1 MTKIVCI
8 GAGSFSFGLSTL
20 ITLLQ
25 SDELE
30 GSEICLVDQNQ
41 ASLDLISELAN
52 WLNSE
57 WDCHKLISSHSR
69 HADALTGANFVINST
84 EVTPREQLWEADCKL
99 TDKYGLRQP
108 YGENGGPG
116 GFAHAARNVAPVL
129 GIARDMERLC
139 PEAWLI
145 NFTNPMHRLCYLVN
159 QYTQIKVVGLCHQL
173 GMGYAM
179 VAKALA
185 SDYQFEGVEEFQS
198 THADP
203 RNHLASHHFQALGQQ
218 AFKIKAAGL
227 NHFTWMLELQE
238 RGSGKDLYP
247 QFRKAWESLSSN
259 FEPLTRKV
267 FKHFGLF
274 PIPGDEHLCEY
285 LPWMS
290 NAQTEPWNKFDCS
303 LYDWDLN
310 AALRDFQWDMIK
322 TTISSRKGAESLR
335 YPDSEGALE
344 VITAILE
351 DKNLYWEAVDIP
363 NSGLIPGLSS
373 ETIVEV
379 PAFVSASGFR
389 GEEIVEMPKGITG
402 LLQREA
408 LCSQLCIDAVV
419 HGDRALAT
427 QSLLLDPVIN
437 DIDIAEAVLE
447 DILESNKAYLPQF
460 WAS

>member
-25 SDELE
+25 SKDLD

-41 ASLDLISELAN
+41 ASLDLISQLAN

-57 WDCHKLISSHSR
+57 WDCHRQISSHSK
-69 HADALTGANFVINST
+69 HSDALKGANFVINST
-84 EVTPREQLWEADCKL
+84 EVTPREQLWEADCKI

-129 GIARDMERLC
+129 AIARDMENLS

-159 QYTQIKVVGLCHQL
+159 QYTNIKVVGLCHQL

-179 VAKALA
+179 VSKALA
-185 SDYQFEGVEEFQS
+185 SRYQFEGAEEFQS

-203 RNHLASHHFQALGQQ
+203 RNHLASHHLQTLGQK

-227 NHFTWMLELQE
+227 NHFTWMLELHDRE
-238 RGSGKDLYP
+238 SGENLYP
-247 QFRKAWESLSSN
+247 AFRAAWDDQN
-259 FEPLTRKV
+259 PDFEPLTRKV
-267 FKHFGLF
+267 FSHFGLF

-290 NAQTEPWNKFDCS
+290 NIQTKPWEKFDCS
-303 LYDWDLN
+303 LYDWELN

-322 TTISSRKGAESLR
+322 SAITTKKGAESLK
-335 YPDSEGALE
+335 YPESEGAQE
-344 VITAILE
+344 VITGLLN
-351 DKNLYWEAVDIP
+351 DKPLYWEAVNIP
-363 NSGLIPGLSS
+363 NNGLIAGLSP

-379 PAFVSASGFR
+379 PAYVSSAGIC
-389 GEEIVEMPKGITG
+389 GEVVGEMPKAVTG

-408 LCSQLCIDAVV
+408 LCSQLCIDSVV
-419 HGDRALAT
+419 QGDRQMAI

-437 DIDIAEAVLE
+437 DIDIAEDVLV
-447 DILESNKAYLPQF
+447 DILESNRLYLPQF
-460 WAS
+460 WE

>member
-20 ITLLQ
+20 ITLLR
-25 SDELE
+25 SDDL
-30 GSEICLVDQNQ
+30 GSSEICLVDQNQ
-41 ASLDLISELAN
+41 ASLDLISTLAN

-57 WDCHKLISSHSR
+57 WDCHKHISSYANHR
-69 HADALTGANFVINST
+69 DALKGADFVINST
-84 EVTPREQLWEADCKL
+84 EVTPREQLWEADCKI

-129 GIARDMERLC
+129 AIARDMENLS

-159 QYTQIKVVGLCHQL
+159 QYTKIKVVGLCHQL

-185 SDYQFEGVEEFQS
+185 ARYQFEGAQDFKS

-203 RNHLASHHFQALGQQ
+203 RNQVASHYMQTLGQKS
-218 AFKIKAAGL
+218 FKIKAAGL
-227 NHFTWMLELQE
+227 NHFTWMLNLQDRE
-238 RGSGKDLYP
+238 SGEDLYP
-247 QFRKAWESLSSN
+247 EFRAAWDDLDSD

-290 NAQTEPWNKFDCS
+290 NTQTKPWDKFDCS
-303 LYDWDLN
+303 LYDWDLH

-322 TTISSRKGAESLR
+322 STISSRKGAESFK
-335 YPDSEGALE
+335 YPESEGALE
-344 VITAILE
+344 VITGLLNDE
-351 DKNLYWEAVDIP
+351 PLYWEAVNIP
-363 NSGLIPGLSS
+363 NAGLISGLSA

-379 PAFVSASGFR
+379 PAYISASSIR
-389 GEEIVEMPKGITG
+389 GQKIGEMPKAITG

-408 LCSQLCIDAVV
+408 LCSQLCIDSVV
-419 HGDRALAT
+419 QGDRQLAV

-437 DIDIAEAVLE
+437 DIDIAESVLT
-447 DILESNKAYLPQF
+447 DILEVNKAYLPQY
-460 WAS
+460 WT

>member
-1 MTKIVCI
+1 MTKIVCV

-25 SDELE
+25 SNDLNS
-30 GSEICLVDQNQ
+30 SEICLVDHNQ
-41 ASLDLISELAN
+41 ESLDLISQLAE
-52 WLNSE
+52 WLNLE
-57 WDCHKLISSHSR
+57 WDCHKQISSHTN
-69 HADALTGANFVINST
+69 HKDALKGANFVINST
-84 EVTPREQLWEADCKL
+84 EVTPREELWEADCKI

-116 GFAHAARNVAPVL
+116 GFAHAARNVVPVL
-129 GIARDMERLC
+129 GIARDIETFA

-159 QYTQIKVVGLCHQL
+159 QYTNVKVVGLCHQL

-179 VAKALA
+179 AAKAFA
-185 SDYQFEGVEEFQS
+185 ERYRFDGAEEFLS

-203 RNHLASHHFQALGQQ
+203 RNHQASHHFQALGQN

-227 NHFTWMLELQE
+227 NHFTWMLNLQD
-238 RGSGKDLYP
+238 RTSGEDLYP
-247 QFRKAWESLSSN
+247 AFREAWEKVDAG

-267 FKHFGLF
+267 FNHFGLF

-290 NAQTEPWNKFDCS
+290 NPLTNPWKKYDCS

-322 TTISSRKGAESLR
+322 TTMATKQSAESFK

-344 VITAILE
+344 VITGLLN
-351 DKNLYWEAVDIP
+351 DRPLYWESVNIP
-363 NSGLIPGLSS
+363 NAGLIAGLSPES
-373 ETIVEV
+373 IVEV
-379 PAFVSASGFR
+379 PAILSSGSIH
-389 GEEIVEMPKGITG
+389 GEIIGEMPKAITG
-402 LLQREA
+402 LLQRET

-419 HGDRALAT
+419 RGDRQLAI

-437 DIDIAEAVLE
+437 DLDIAEMVLV
-447 DILESNKAYLPQF
+447 DILEANKAYLPQF
-460 WAS
+460 WE

>member
-25 SDELE
+25 SKNLE
-30 GSEICLVDQNQ
+30 GSEICLVDHNQ
-41 ASLDLISELAN
+41 ASLDLISQLAE

-57 WDCHKLISSHSR
+57 WDCHKQISSHSN
-69 HADALTGANFVINST
+69 HKDALKGANFVINST
-84 EVTPREQLWEADCKL
+84 EVTPREQLWEADFKI

-108 YGENGGPG
+108 YAENGGPG

-129 GIARDMERLC
+129 GIARDMESLS

-159 QYTQIKVVGLCHQL
+159 SYSKIKVVGLCHQL

-185 SDYQFEGVEEFQS
+185 ERYKFEGAEEFQS

-203 RNHLASHHFQALGQQ
+203 RNIQSSHHFQTLGQK

-227 NHFTWMLELQE
+227 NHFTWMLNLQDRTSE
-238 RGSGKDLYP
+238 EDLYP
-247 QFRKAWESLSSN
+247 AFRAAWENLDPN
-259 FEPLTRKV
+259 FEPLTHKV

-290 NAQTEPWNKFDCS
+290 NPQTAPWEKYDSS
-303 LYDWDLN
+303 LYDWALN

-322 TTISSRKGAESLR
+322 FAITSKNGAESLK

-344 VITAILE
+344 VIIGLLN
-351 DKNLYWEAVDIP
+351 DNPLYWEAVNIP
-363 NSGLIPGLSS
+363 NAGLISGLSS
-373 ETIVEV
+373 ETIVEA
-379 PAFVSASGFR
+379 PAIVSAGGIR
-389 GEEIVEMPKGITG
+389 GGVIGEMPKAVTG

-419 HGDRALAT
+419 QGDRKLAV

-437 DIDIAEAVLE
+437 DIDIAEGVLV
-447 DILESNKAYLPQF
+447 DILEANREYLPQF
-460 WAS
+460 WE

>member
-25 SDELE
+25 SNELD
-30 GSEICLVDQNQ
+30 GSEICLVDRNQ

-57 WDCHKLISSHSR
+57 WNCNKLISSHSN
-69 HADALTGANFVINST
+69 HKDALMGANFVINST
-84 EVTPREQLWEADCKL
+84 EVTPREQLWEADCKI

-129 GIARDMERLC
+129 GIARDMEVLC
-139 PEAWLI
+139 PDAWLI

-159 QYTQIKVVGLCHQL
+159 SYTKIKVVGLCHQL

-185 SDYQFEGVEEFQS
+185 PIYQFTDTEGFQS

-203 RNHLASHHFQALGQQ
+203 RNHLASHRFQALGQE

-227 NHFTWMLELQE
+227 NHFTWMLELQDRANE
-238 RGSGKDLYP
+238 KDLYP
-247 QFRKAWESLSSN
+247 QFRTAWESLSSD

-267 FKHFGLF
+267 YKHFGLF

-290 NAQTEPWNKFDCS
+290 NPQTEPWKKYDCS
-303 LYDWDLN
+303 LYDWALN

-322 TTISSRKGAESLR
+322 STITSKKGAESLR

-344 VITAILE
+344 VITAILN
-351 DKNLYWEAVDIP
+351 DKHLYWEAVNIP
-363 NSGLIPGLSS
+363 NAGLIAGLAP

-379 PAFVSASGFR
+379 PAFVSANGIN
-389 GEEIVEMPKGITG
+389 GEKIGEMPKGITA

-408 LCSQLCIDAVV
+408 ICSQLCIDAVV
-419 HGDRALAT
+419 HGDHELAV
-427 QSLLLDPVIN
+427 QSLLLDPVID
-437 DIDIAEAVLE
+437 DIEIAERVLD
-447 DILESNKAYLPQF
+447 DILTTNVAYLPQF
-460 WAS
+460 FT

>member
-25 SDELE
+25 SRDLD
-30 GSEICLVDQNQ
+30 GSEICLVDHNQ
-41 ASLDLISELAN
+41 VSLDLISELAN

-57 WDCHKLISSHSR
+57 WDCHKLISAHSN
-69 HADALTGANFVINST
+69 HQDALKGANFVINST
-84 EVTPREQLWEADCKL
+84 EVTPREQLWEADCKI

-129 GIARDMERLC
+129 AIARDMEKLS
-139 PEAWLI
+139 PDAWLI
-145 NFTNPMHRLCYLVN
+145 NFTNPMQRLCYLVN
-159 QYTQIKVVGLCHQL
+159 QYTKVKVVGLCHQL

-179 VAKALA
+179 VAKVLA
-185 SDYQFEGVEEFQS
+185 ERYQFEGSDEFQS

-203 RNHLASHHFQALGQQ
+203 RNHLSSHSFQSLGQK

-227 NHFTWMLELQE
+227 NHFSWMLDLQD
-238 RGSGKDLYP
+238 RKSGENLYP
-247 QFRKAWESLSSN
+247 AFRAAWENLDPL
-259 FEPLTRKV
+259 FEPLTHKV

-290 NAQTEPWNKFDCS
+290 NAKTEPWRKYDCS

-310 AALRDFQWDMIK
+310 SALRDFQWDMIK
-322 TTISSRKGAESLR
+322 STITSKKGAESLR
-335 YPDSEGALE
+335 YPESEGALE
-344 VITAILE
+344 VITGLLKDE
-351 DKNLYWEAVDIP
+351 PLYWEAVNIP
-363 NSGLIPGLSS
+363 NAGLIPGLSPD
-373 ETIVEV
+373 TIVEV
-379 PAFVSASGFR
+379 PAVITRDGIC
-389 GEEIVEMPKGITG
+389 GEKMGEMPKAITG

-419 HGDRALAT
+419 QGDRQLAM

-437 DIDIAEAVLE
+437 DIDIAENVLA
-447 DILESNKAYLPQF
+447 DILEANKSYLPQF
-460 WAS
+460 GA

>member
-25 SDELE
+25 SRDLD
-30 GSEICLVDQNQ
+30 GSEICLVDHNQ

-57 WDCHKLISSHSR
+57 WDCHKLISN
-69 HADALTGANFVINST
+69 HANHQDALKGANFVINST
-84 EVTPREQLWEADCKL
+84 EVTPREQLWEADCKI
-99 TDKYGLRQP
+99 TDKDGLRQP

-129 GIARDMERLC
+129 AIARDMEKLS
-139 PEAWLI
+139 PDAWLI

-159 QYTQIKVVGLCHQL
+159 QYTKVKVVGLCHQL

-179 VAKALA
+179 VAKVLA
-185 SDYQFEGVEEFQS
+185 ERYQFKGTDEFQS

-203 RNHLASHHFQALGQQ
+203 RNHVSSHRFQSFGQK

-227 NHFTWMLELQE
+227 NHFSWMLDLQD
-238 RGSGKDLYP
+238 RSSGENLYP
-247 QFRKAWESLSSN
+247 AFRAAWENLDPN
-259 FEPLTRKV
+259 FEPLTHKV

-285 LPWMS
+285 LPWLS
-290 NAQTEPWNKFDCS
+290 NAKTEPWKKYDCS

-310 AALRDFQWDMIK
+310 SALRDFQWDMIK
-322 TTISSRKGAESLR
+322 STIASKKGAESLR
-335 YPDSEGALE
+335 YPESEGALE
-344 VITAILE
+344 VITGLLKDE
-351 DKNLYWEAVDIP
+351 PLYWEAVNIP
-363 NSGLIPGLSS
+363 NAGLIPGLSPD
-373 ETIVEV
+373 TIVEV
-379 PAFVSASGFR
+379 PAIISRDGIC
-389 GEEIVEMPKGITG
+389 GEEMGEMPKAITG

-419 HGDRALAT
+419 HGDRHLAM

-437 DIDIAEAVLE
+437 DIDIAENVLI
-447 DILESNKAYLPQF
+447 DILEANKAYLPQF
-460 WAS
+460 GA